1 MKQKFR
7 MRVSNFYIN
16 IVNMNRSQSIWL
28 FFKKGPS
35 LRRRGKACGFTM
47 VELMVVVGIAALITA
62 LALPSFADF
71 VQRFQIDRY
80 AATLRGTINFA
91 RQQALRSGLQTVVCR
106 RTSFANSCSTSSAEG
121 FETGWIVF
129 HDQAAGFN
137 AATSTDRNG
146 VFDSSETLI
155 QATDGTSASF
165 ITQSYPN
172 TATNNPP
179 FVISGQGMSLANGN
193 LCIKICARAACTVHP
208 NNRYVI
214 FVQSG
219 HVRVETEAV
228 FMGAPNSGVCQ

>member
-1 MKQKFR
+1 
-7 MRVSNFYIN
+7 
-16 IVNMNRSQSIWL
+16 MNRFHTTWL

-35 LRRRGKACGFTM
+35 LRRSGKARGFTM

-80 AATLRGTINFA
+80 AATLRGSINFA

-106 RTSFANSCSTSSAEG
+106 RTPFANSCSTSGTTG

-129 HDQAAGFN
+129 HDQVAGFS
-137 AATSTDRNG
+137 AAVATDQNG
-146 VFDSSETLI
+146 VFNTNETLI
-155 QATDGTSASF
+155 QATSGTTASF

-172 TATNNPP
+172 LGANNPA

-193 LCIKICARAACTVHP
+193 VCVKICARATCTAHA

-219 HVRVETEAV
+219 HVRVETEAA
-228 FMGAPNSGVCQ
+228 FLGAPNSGVCQ